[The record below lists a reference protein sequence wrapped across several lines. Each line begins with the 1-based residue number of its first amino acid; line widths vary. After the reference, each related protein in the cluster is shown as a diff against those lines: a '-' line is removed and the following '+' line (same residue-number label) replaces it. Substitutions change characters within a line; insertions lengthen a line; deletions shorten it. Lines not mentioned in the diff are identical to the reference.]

1 MISVRTVQNR
11 KFKIHLNGLK
21 LIINEKMSLKFQ
33 YSLKVIDV
41 TKARQVN
48 NICNICN
55 IFEKLPLIFSTK
67 SEEFFYK
74 ILVVILN

>member
-21 LIINEKMSLKFQ
+21 LIINEKMSEKFQ
-33 YSLKVIDV
+33 YSLKVINV

-67 SEEFFYK
+67 SEEFFTKY
-74 ILVVILN
+74 